1 MAKIYKGQVSIFAN
15 TKGEAVVKADPNGQ
29 FTFETASELY
39 TALVKAAKEHKLK
52 PRVFKPEAAGD
63 TPVLMAD
70 RWGNPY
76 LALLPQQKVAGP
88 VVKVTKL
95 A

>member
-29 FTFETASELY
+29 FTFETAAELY
-39 TALVKAAKEHKLK
+39 TTLVKVAKANKLT
-52 PRVFKPEAAGD
+52 PRVFKPEASGD

>member
-1 MAKIYKGQVSIFAN
+1 L
-15 TKGEAVVKADPNGQ
+15 T
-29 FTFETASELY
+29 
-39 TALVKAAKEHKLK
+39 

>member
-1 MAKIYKGQVSIFAN
+1 MAKIYKGKVSIYAN
-15 TKGEAVVKADPNGQ
+15 TKGEAVVKRDENGQ
-29 FTFETASELY
+29 FDFETVSELY
-39 TALVKAAKEHKLK
+39 KTMIKVAKDNKLT

-76 LALLPQQKVAGP
+76 LALLPAQKVAGP